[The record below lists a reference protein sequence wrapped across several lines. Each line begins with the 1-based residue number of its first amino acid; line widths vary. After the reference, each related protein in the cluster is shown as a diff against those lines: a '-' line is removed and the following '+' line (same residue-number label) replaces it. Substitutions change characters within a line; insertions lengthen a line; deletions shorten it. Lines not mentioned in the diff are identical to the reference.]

1 MTIVATAVIGIRAK
15 INNTLPRGKWLP
27 LVEENSSQMPRK
39 NASKTV
45 AR

>member
-1 MTIVATAVIGIRAK
+1 MNIVATAVIGIRAK
-15 INNTLPRGKWLP
+15 INNTLRGKWLP